1 MEKHE
6 LTLGELDQESQNW
19 IRRALHNE
27 AISGALLL
35 VCAAIAIG
43 LANSPFAQSYFDL
56 SKTVVGPQAINLD
69 LTLSKWTAD
78 GLLAIFFFV
87 AGMEL
92 KHELVLGSLSNRANA
107 AVPIAAAVGGM
118 IVPAAIFYAINAG
131 LPTSK
136 GWGIPM
142 ATDIAFAL
150 AVLAVA
156 GRRLPIELRAFL
168 LSLAVVDDLGAII
181 VIALFYSSEI
191 IFTQLGLGI
200 LCIIGFALAQR
211 KRIRTSFVYVPLA
224 LLSWY
229 FIHESGV
236 HATIAGVTL
245 GLLMRVRSDDGELM
259 SPVDRMLKKV
269 HPWSAGLCVP
279 IFAFFAAGVSVVG
292 ISISDAFTS
301 EVSLGVILGLVAGK
315 PLGIL
320 GFAWLFARLTRA
332 ELSPALYWWDIFAVG
347 LLAGVGFTVS
357 LLVTQLAFDTG
368 TLDNSLARLAV
379 VIASVISALLAA
391 AALQVSPEL
400 RMKLSIKAFWR
411 S

>member
-1 MEKHE
+1 VEKHKI
-6 LTLGELDQESQNW
+6 TLGELDQESQNW
-19 IRRALHNE
+19 LRRALHNE
-27 AISGALLL
+27 TISGALLL
-35 VCAAIAIG
+35 VCAAIALG

-56 SKTVVGPQAINLD
+56 SKTVVGPEALNLD
-69 LTLSKWTAD
+69 LTLSKWAAD

-107 AVPIAAAVGGM
+107 AVPIAAALGGM
-118 IVPAAIFYAINAG
+118 IAPAAIYYAINAG
-131 LPTSK
+131 LSTSK

-181 VIALFYSSEI
+181 VIAFFYSSEI
-191 IFTQLGLGI
+191 IFGQLGLGI
-200 LCIIGFALAQR
+200 LCIIAFALAQR
-211 KRIRTSFVYVPLA
+211 KRIKTSFVYVPLA

-245 GLLMRVRSDDGELM
+245 GLLMRVRNDDGESM

-279 IFAFFAAGVSVVG
+279 LFAFFAAGVSVVG
-292 ISISDAFTS
+292 ISIMDAFTV
-301 EVSLGVILGLVAGK
+301 EVSLGVILGLVVGK

-320 GFAWLFARLTRA
+320 GFAWLVARLTRA
-332 ELSPALYWWDIFAVG
+332 ELSSALYWWDIFAVG

-357 LLVTQLAFDTG
+357 LLVTQLAFETG

-379 VIASVISALLAA
+379 LIASVISALLAA
-391 AALQVSPEL
+391 AVLMRRRKVHSNNAN
-400 RMKLSIKAFWR
+400 
-411 S
+411 

>member
-1 MEKHE
+1 VEKHKI
-6 LTLGELDQESQNW
+6 TLGELDQESQNW
-19 IRRALHNE
+19 LRRALHNE
-27 AISGALLL
+27 TISGALLL
-35 VCAAIAIG
+35 VCAAIALG

-56 SKTVVGPQAINLD
+56 SKTVVGPEALNLD
-69 LTLSKWTAD
+69 LTLSKWAAD

-107 AVPIAAAVGGM
+107 AVPIAAALGGM
-118 IVPAAIFYAINAG
+118 IVPAAIYYAINAG
-131 LPTSK
+131 LSTSK

-191 IFTQLGLGI
+191 IFGQLGLGI
-200 LCIIGFALAQR
+200 LCIIAFALAQR
-211 KRIRTSFVYVPLA
+211 KRIKTSFVYVPLA

-245 GLLMRVRSDDGELM
+245 GLLMRVRNDDGESM

-279 IFAFFAAGVSVVG
+279 LFAFFAAGVSVVG
-292 ISISDAFTS
+292 ISIMDAFTA
-301 EVSLGVILGLVAGK
+301 EVSLGVILGLVVGK

-320 GFAWLFARLTRA
+320 GFAWLVARLTRA
-332 ELSPALYWWDIFAVG
+332 ELSSALYWWDIFAVG

-357 LLVTQLAFDTG
+357 LLVTQLAFETG

-379 VIASVISALLAA
+379 LIASVISALLAA
-391 AALQVSPEL
+391 AVLMRRRKVHSNNAN
-400 RMKLSIKAFWR
+400 
-411 S
+411 

>member
-1 MEKHE
+1 MEKHKI
-6 LTLGELDQESQNW
+6 TLGELDQESQNW
-19 IRRALHNE
+19 LRRALHNE
-27 AISGALLL
+27 TISGALLL
-35 VCAAIAIG
+35 ACAAIALG

-56 SKTVVGPQAINLD
+56 SKTVVGPEALNLD
-69 LTLSKWTAD
+69 LTLSKWAAD

-107 AVPIAAAVGGM
+107 AVPIAAALGGM
-118 IVPAAIFYAINAG
+118 IAPAAIYYAINAG
-131 LPTSK
+131 LSTSK

-181 VIALFYSSEI
+181 VIAFFYSSEI
-191 IFTQLGLGI
+191 IFGQLGLGI
-200 LCIIGFALAQR
+200 LCIIAFALAQR
-211 KRIRTSFVYVPLA
+211 KRIKTSFVYVPLA

-245 GLLMRVRSDDGELM
+245 GLLMRVRNDDGESM

-279 IFAFFAAGVSVVG
+279 LFAFFAAGVSVVG
-292 ISISDAFTS
+292 ISIMDAFTA
-301 EVSLGVILGLVAGK
+301 EVSLGVILGLVVGK

-320 GFAWLFARLTRA
+320 GFAWLVARLTRA
-332 ELSPALYWWDIFAVG
+332 ELSSALYWWDIFAVG

-357 LLVTQLAFDTG
+357 LLVTQLAFETG

-379 VIASVISALLAA
+379 LIASVISALLAA
-391 AALQVSPEL
+391 AVLMRRRKVHSNNAN
-400 RMKLSIKAFWR
+400 
-411 S
+411 

>member
-1 MEKHE
+1 MEKHKI
-6 LTLGELDQESQNW
+6 TLGELDQESQNW
-19 IRRALHNE
+19 LRRALHNE
-27 AISGALLL
+27 TISGALLL
-35 VCAAIAIG
+35 VCAAIALG

-56 SKTVVGPQAINLD
+56 SKTVVGPEALNLD
-69 LTLSKWTAD
+69 LTLSKWAAD

-107 AVPIAAAVGGM
+107 AVPIAAALGGM
-118 IVPAAIFYAINAG
+118 IAPAAIYYAINAG
-131 LPTSK
+131 LSTSK

-181 VIALFYSSEI
+181 VIAFFYSSEI
-191 IFTQLGLGI
+191 IFGQLGLGI
-200 LCIIGFALAQR
+200 LCIIAFALAQR
-211 KRIRTSFVYVPLA
+211 KRIKTSFVYVPLA

-245 GLLMRVRSDDGELM
+245 GLLMRVRNDDGESM

-279 IFAFFAAGVSVVG
+279 LFAFFAAGVSVVG
-292 ISISDAFTS
+292 ISIMDAFTV
-301 EVSLGVILGLVAGK
+301 EVSLGVILGLVVGK

-320 GFAWLFARLTRA
+320 GFAWLVARLTRA
-332 ELSPALYWWDIFAVG
+332 ELSSALYWWDIFAVG

-357 LLVTQLAFDTG
+357 LLVTQLAFETG

-379 VIASVISALLAA
+379 LIASVISALLAA
-391 AALQVSPEL
+391 AVLMRRRKVHSNNAN
-400 RMKLSIKAFWR
+400 
-411 S
+411 

>member
-1 MEKHE
+1 MEKHKI
-6 LTLGELDQESQNW
+6 TLGELDQESQNW
-19 IRRALHNE
+19 LRRALHNE
-27 AISGALLL
+27 TISGALLL
-35 VCAAIAIG
+35 VCAAIALG

-56 SKTVVGPQAINLD
+56 SKTVVGPEALNLD
-69 LTLSKWTAD
+69 LTLSKWAAD

-107 AVPIAAAVGGM
+107 AVPIAAALGGM
-118 IVPAAIFYAINAG
+118 IAPAAIYYAINAG
-131 LPTSK
+131 LSTSK

-181 VIALFYSSEI
+181 VIAFFYSSEI
-191 IFTQLGLGI
+191 IFGQLGLGI
-200 LCIIGFALAQR
+200 LCIIAFALAQR
-211 KRIRTSFVYVPLA
+211 KRIKTSFVYVPLA

-245 GLLMRVRSDDGELM
+245 GLLMRVRNDDGESM

-279 IFAFFAAGVSVVG
+279 LFAFFAAGVSVVG
-292 ISISDAFTS
+292 ISIMDAFTA
-301 EVSLGVILGLVAGK
+301 EVSLGVILGLVVGK

-320 GFAWLFARLTRA
+320 GFAWLVARLTRA
-332 ELSPALYWWDIFAVG
+332 ELSSALYWWDIFAVG

-357 LLVTQLAFDTG
+357 LLVTQLAFETG

-379 VIASVISALLAA
+379 LIASVISALLAA
-391 AALQVSPEL
+391 AVLMRRRKVHSNNAN
-400 RMKLSIKAFWR
+400 
-411 S
+411 

>member
-1 MEKHE
+1 VEKHKI
-6 LTLGELDQESQNW
+6 TLGELDQESQNW
-19 IRRALHNE
+19 LRRALHNE
-27 AISGALLL
+27 TISGALLL
-35 VCAAIAIG
+35 VCAAIALG

-56 SKTVVGPQAINLD
+56 SKTVVGPEALNLD
-69 LTLSKWTAD
+69 LTLSKWAAD

-107 AVPIAAAVGGM
+107 AVPIAAALGGM
-118 IVPAAIFYAINAG
+118 IVPAAIYYAINAG
-131 LPTSK
+131 LSTSK

-181 VIALFYSSEI
+181 VIAFFYSSEI
-191 IFTQLGLGI
+191 IFGQLGLGI
-200 LCIIGFALAQR
+200 LCIIAFALAQR
-211 KRIRTSFVYVPLA
+211 KRIKTSFVYVPLA

-245 GLLMRVRSDDGELM
+245 GLLMRVRNDDGESM

-279 IFAFFAAGVSVVG
+279 LFAFFAAGVSVVG
-292 ISISDAFTS
+292 ISIMDAFTA
-301 EVSLGVILGLVAGK
+301 EVSLGVILGLVVGK

-320 GFAWLFARLTRA
+320 GFAWLVARLTRA
-332 ELSPALYWWDIFAVG
+332 ELSSALYWWDIFAVG

-357 LLVTQLAFDTG
+357 LLVTQLAFETG

-379 VIASVISALLAA
+379 LIASVISALLAA
-391 AALQVSPEL
+391 AVLMRRRKVHSNNAN
-400 RMKLSIKAFWR
+400 
-411 S
+411 